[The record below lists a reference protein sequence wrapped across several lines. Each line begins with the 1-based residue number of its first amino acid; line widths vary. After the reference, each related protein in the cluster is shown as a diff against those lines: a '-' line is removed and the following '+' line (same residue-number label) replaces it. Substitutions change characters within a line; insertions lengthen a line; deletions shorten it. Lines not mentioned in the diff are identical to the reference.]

1 MINVSTPRIMGMKNN
16 LWVLSVRDQGYV
28 GVSITCGLSGCLLI
42 DRPCLC
48 KYHYWRKLWRLKCC
62 QDFSLNVRCA
72 HCSMHWLYLDGLMGC
87 FFSLRAH
94 KIVSY
99 LSYKTTQVGFK
110 MCFLHFCKLLGSKI
124 KPGVKAG
131 PSTKGLTICH
141 KVSMAQAPERF

>member
-1 MINVSTPRIMGMKNN
+1 MSEIRV
-16 LWVLSVRDQGYV
+16 YV
-28 GVSITCGLSGCLLI
+28 GVHQHAVFLAV
-42 DRPCLC
+42 
-48 KYHYWRKLWRLKCC
+48 YWLT
-62 QDFSLNVRCA
+62 DHVYVNTTTEGSYEDLNVARIFP
-72 HCSMHWLYLDGLMGC
+72 LMSVVHIAQC
-87 FFSLRAH
+87 IDCILTDWWVVFSLRAH

-141 KVSMAQAPERF
+141 KVSMATGTGTVLGSTGVKRLVDTPLVIN